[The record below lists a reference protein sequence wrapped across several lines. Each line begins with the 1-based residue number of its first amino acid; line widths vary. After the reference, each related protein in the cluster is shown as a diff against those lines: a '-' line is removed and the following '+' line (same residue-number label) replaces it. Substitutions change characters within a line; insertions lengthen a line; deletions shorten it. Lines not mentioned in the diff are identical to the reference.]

1 VGWGPCLDKAKK
13 FPAPPICPPTIPKG
27 FSKHTRRMP
36 GHGTILYCPPSGTQ
50 ALGEPLSSHGAPQ
63 RWHWPAD
70 ALRGATLRGACKVA
84 GRAPQEETEH
94 L

>member
-1 VGWGPCLDKAKK
+1 MSGPCSCQTRYVFTAHG
-13 FPAPPICPPTIPKG
+13 T
-27 FSKHTRRMP
+27 KHTRRMP
-36 GHGTILYCPPSGTQ
+36 GHSTILYCPPSGTQ